1 MTCIVGYLSPTRT
14 VVLGGDSCASSS
26 NIRYTVSQPKVFKKG
41 EFLIG
46 YTSSFRFGQLVE
58 HDLELPYPAPG
69 SDPLAVMM
77 GEFIPKLR
85 HLLKEQGFSKVEN
98 NVETGGQLIV
108 GLRGRLF
115 EVQDDFSV
123 LEHKSGYCAVGSGAD
138 FALGSLHTSRTA
150 GAEARDAV
158 MAALRAAEAFAPGV
172 MEPFTV
178 LEAG

>member
-1 MTCIVGYLSPTRT
+1 MTCIVGYLSPIKT
-14 VVLGGDSCASSS
+14 VVMGGDSCASDSH
-26 NIRYTVSQPKVFKKG
+26 IRYTVSQPKVFKKG

-58 HDLELPYPAPG
+58 HDLKLPYPSPG
-69 SDPLAVMM
+69 SDPLDVMM
-77 GEFIPKLR
+77 NEFVPNLR
-85 HLLKEQGFSKVEN
+85 ELLKEGGFSKVEN
-98 NVETGGQLIV
+98 NVETGGTLIV

-115 EVQDDFSV
+115 EVQEDFSV

-138 FALGSLHTSRTA
+138 FALGSLHTSHQA
-150 GAEARDAV
+150 GATPQDAV

-178 LEAG
+178 LESA